1 MIKTK
6 MRKNILLVLLS
17 AISFVGCKQKEEI
30 KPVAEEVTIEEP
42 KIVEFGFLLNDFDVV
57 KDIIKTGDNFG
68 DLLTKNSLD
77 YGKIYEI
84 TSQIKN
90 DFDVRR
96 LKVGKKYTLLKSKD
110 SINQPLVFI
119 YQDNKIDYVVIDFR
133 DSIFVEKKKLPVT
146 IVEKTAT
153 GEINSSLSN
162 AIVNQG
168 LDYEVANKLSDI
180 YAWSI
185 DFFRLQPKDRFKIVY
200 TEKYINDTVF
210 AGIDEIKSAYFEH
223 NGKPFYAFK
232 YETDSLTGAEDY
244 YDVKGNTLRN
254 QFLKAPLQF
263 SRISSRFTSNRFHP
277 VQKRWKAHKG
287 TDYAAPTGTPIL
299 STANGTVIEAGY
311 TSGNGNYVKVKH
323 NATYTTQYLHM
334 SKIIAKKGQFVK
346 QGQTVGLVGS
356 TGLATGPHVCYR
368 FWKNGEQVDP
378 YKQDLPSAEPIKP
391 ELKNKYL
398 TDISPRKKQLDQIV
412 FKSETNISPLQ

>member
-1 MIKTK
+1 MNKSI
-6 MRKNILLVLLS
+6 MRKGFLLLVLC
-17 AISFVGCKQKEEI
+17 AIGFVGCKSKEEI
-30 KPVAEEVTIEEP
+30 KPVEVEIKVEP
-42 KIVEFGFLLNDFDVV
+42 KIEEFGFLLNDFDVV
-57 KDIIKTGDNFG
+57 KDTIKSGDNFG
-68 DLLTKNSLD
+68 DLLTKNRLD
-77 YGKIYEI
+77 YSKIYEI

-110 SINQPLVFI
+110 STNQPLVFI

-133 DSIFVEKKKLPVT
+133 DSIFVKKKKLPVT
-146 IVEKTAT
+146 IVEKTAI

-168 LDYEVANKLSDI
+168 LDYEIANKLSDI

-232 YETDSLTGAEDY
+232 YKTDSITGAEDY

-263 SRISSRFTSNRFHP
+263 SRISSRFTNNRFHP
-277 VQKRWKAHKG
+277 VQKIWKAHKG

-299 STANGTVIEAGY
+299 STANGSVVEAGY

-334 SKIIAKKGQFVK
+334 SKILVKRGQFVK
-346 QGQTVGLVGS
+346 QGQSIGLVGS

-368 FWKNGEQVDP
+368 FWKNGQQVDP

-391 ELKNKYL
+391 ELKNKYI

-412 FKSETNISPLQ
+412 FKSELNISPIQ

>member
-1 MIKTK
+1 MNKSNMSK
-6 MRKNILLVLLS
+6 GVLLLVLC
-17 AISFVGCKQKEEI
+17 AGWFVGCKPKEETKPVVEEI
-30 KPVAEEVTIEEP
+30 KVEP
-42 KIVEFGFLLNDFDVV
+42 KIEEFGFLLNDFDVV
-57 KDIIKTGDNFG
+57 KDIIKSGDNFG

-77 YGKIYEI
+77 YSKIYEI
-84 TSQIKN
+84 TSRIKN
-90 DFDVRR
+90 DFDVRK
-96 LKVGKKYTLLKSKD
+96 LKAGRKYTLLKSKD

-146 IVEKTAT
+146 IVEKTAV

-185 DFFRLQPKDRFKIVY
+185 DFFRLQPQDRFKIVY

-232 YETDSLTGAEDY
+232 YVTDSITGIRDF
-244 YDVKGNTLRN
+244 YDEKGNTLRN
-254 QFLKAPLQF
+254 QFLRAPLQF
-263 SRISSRFTSNRFHP
+263 SRISSRFSNNRFHP

-299 STANGTVIEAGY
+299 STANGSVIEAGY

-334 SKIIAKKGQFVK
+334 SKILVKRGQFVK
-346 QGQTVGLVGS
+346 QGQSIGLVGS

-368 FWKNGEQVDP
+368 FWKNGQQVDP

-391 ELKNKYL
+391 ELKNKYI

-412 FKSETNISPLQ
+412 FKSELNISPIQ

>member
-17 AISFVGCKQKEEI
+17 AILFVGCKQKEEI
-30 KPVAEEVTIEEP
+30 KPVAEDVKVEP

-146 IVEKTAT
+146 IVEKTAV

-232 YETDSLTGAEDY
+232 YETDSLTGAQDY

-277 VQKRWKAHKG
+277 VQKIWKAHKG

>member
-1 MIKTK
+1 MNKTFMK
-6 MRKNILLVLLS
+6 KCGLLLMLCAVWL
-17 AISFVGCKQKEEI
+17 VGCKSKEEI
-30 KPVAEEVTIEEP
+30 KPVVEEVIVEP
-42 KIVEFGFLLNDFDVV
+42 KIEEFGFLLNDFDVV
-57 KDIIKTGDNFG
+57 KDTIKSGDNFG

-77 YGKIYEI
+77 YSKIYEI
-84 TSQIKN
+84 TSQIKK

-133 DSIFVEKKKLPVT
+133 DSIFVKKKKLPVT
-146 IVEKTAT
+146 IVEKTAI

-232 YETDSLTGAEDY
+232 YETDTLTGAEDY

-263 SRISSRFTSNRFHP
+263 SRISSRFTNNRFHP

-334 SKIIAKKGQFVK
+334 SKILAKRGQFVK

>member
-1 MIKTK
+1 MNKSNMSK
-6 MRKNILLVLLS
+6 GVLLLVLC
-17 AISFVGCKQKEEI
+17 AGWFVGCKPKEETKPVVEEI
-30 KPVAEEVTIEEP
+30 KVEP
-42 KIVEFGFLLNDFDVV
+42 KIEEFGFLLNDFDVV
-57 KDIIKTGDNFG
+57 KDIIKSGDNFG

-77 YGKIYEI
+77 YSKIYEI
-84 TSQIKN
+84 TSRIKN
-90 DFDVRR
+90 DFDVRK
-96 LKVGKKYTLLKSKD
+96 LKVGRKYTLLKSKD

-146 IVEKTAT
+146 IVEKTAV

-185 DFFRLQPKDRFKIVY
+185 DFFRLQPQDRFKIVY

-232 YETDSLTGAEDY
+232 YVTDSITGIRDF
-244 YDVKGNTLRN
+244 YDEKGNTLRN
-254 QFLKAPLQF
+254 QFLRAPLQF
-263 SRISSRFTSNRFHP
+263 SRISSRFSNNRFHP

-299 STANGTVIEAGY
+299 STANGSVIEAGY

-334 SKIIAKKGQFVK
+334 SKILVKRGQFVK
-346 QGQTVGLVGS
+346 QGQSIGLVGS

-368 FWKNGEQVDP
+368 FWKNGQQVDP

-391 ELKNKYL
+391 ELKNKYI

-412 FKSETNISPLQ
+412 FKSELNISPIQ

>member
-1 MIKTK
+1 M
-6 MRKNILLVLLS
+6 
-17 AISFVGCKQKEEI
+17 EI
-30 KPVAEEVTIEEP
+30 KVEP
-42 KIVEFGFLLNDFDVV
+42 KIEEFGFLLNDFDVV
-57 KDIIKTGDNFG
+57 KDTIKSGDNFG

-77 YGKIYEI
+77 YSKIYEI

-110 SINQPLVFI
+110 STNQPLVFI

-133 DSIFVEKKKLPVT
+133 DSIFVKKKKLPVT
-146 IVEKTAT
+146 IVEKTAI

-168 LDYEVANKLSDI
+168 LDYEIANKLSDI

-232 YETDSLTGAEDY
+232 YKTDSITGAEDY

-263 SRISSRFTSNRFHP
+263 SRISSRFTNNRFHP

-299 STANGTVIEAGY
+299 STANGSVIEAGY

-334 SKIIAKKGQFVK
+334 SKILVKRGQFVK
-346 QGQTVGLVGS
+346 QGQSIGLVGS

-368 FWKNGEQVDP
+368 FWKNGQQVDP

-391 ELKNKYL
+391 ELKNKYI
-398 TDISPRKKQLDQIV
+398 TDISPR
-412 FKSETNISPLQ
+412 